1 MQLSDERILAIGT
14 ISLALGI
21 LIGRFLHFEYA
32 GFSVTDFVEGL
43 LIGLSLV
50 MNIAYLKEK
59 EGRDPEASALFFYL
73 ASIRT

>member
-1 MQLSDERILAIGT
+1 MELDDERILSIGM

-32 GFSVTDFVEGL
+32 GFSITDFIEGV

-50 MNIAYLKEK
+50 MNLTYL
-59 EGRDPEASALFFYL
+59 
-73 ASIRT
+73 IRKRKKQS

>member
-1 MQLSDERILAIGT
+1 MQLSDEKILSIGG

-32 GFSVTDFVEGL
+32 GFSVTDFAEGI

-50 MNIAYLKEK
+50 MNLTYL
-59 EGRDPEASALFFYL
+59 
-73 ASIRT
+73 IRRRKK